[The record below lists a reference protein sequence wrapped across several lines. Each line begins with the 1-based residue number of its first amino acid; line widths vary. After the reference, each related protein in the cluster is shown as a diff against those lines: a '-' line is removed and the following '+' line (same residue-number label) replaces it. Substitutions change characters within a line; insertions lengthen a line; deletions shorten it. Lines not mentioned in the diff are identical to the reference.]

1 MEERRR
7 KARTD
12 LQAYLNIKNI
22 CGNGASEVMI
32 FVTNI
37 STSGIGF
44 ISEEKLEM
52 GTVYGGSLTLWTK
65 EIIPIFVEIV
75 RIHELEVGYNYG
87 AIFIGMPDFYA
98 SKISLYQ
105 MMEEHGQ

>member
-1 MEERRR
+1 M
-7 KARTD
+7 KAKQRPKGYSTGTT
-12 LQAYLNIKNI
+12 LQ
-22 CGNGASEVMI
+22 
-32 FVTNI
+32 TQ
-37 STSGIGF
+37 
-44 ISEEKLEM
+44 
-52 GTVYGGSLTLWTK
+52 WTK